1 MALCHVLQQGENQL
15 TGTDAFWLGLIDEVV
30 GVKDLP
36 SLRLMIE
43 FASQQKA
50 KDEES
55 EAAEPVG
62 AEAAAGA

>member
-1 MALCHVLQQGENQL
+1 M

-36 SLRLMIE
+36 SLRLMVE

-50 KDEES
+50 KDEETEAAS
-55 EAAEPVG
+55 EEAAEPVG
-62 AEAAAGA
+62 AEAAGA